1 MFKIQLFSLFLAL
14 FVYKNTQAQIT
25 FLEGKFSTIAA
36 IAKQERKPFMIYFYS
51 TSCHACK
58 RMDSTFS
65 EKSIVDYADARYIAY
80 KVDGLSLADG
90 GLDVAYK
97 LGVTSFPTIMFY
109 TPDAS
114 PIFEVDGYLTP
125 ENMLGNMKTEWENAQ
140 KGGAWCSSH
149 ASHWVPQKQK
159 DKEFCEITYPANFK
173 FDAEQLNQEIAAE
186 MSGKKPTQKPLPTEM
201 YASRGADRMVA
212 KSIDKPQAIPRTAAK
227 PIKEEAIN
235 TRVSNP
241 VSRSVASIDNQ
252 KDTYDISNF
261 PKAKYAVQ
269 ILAASSKSA
278 LQQKI
283 QALEAAGEKQILTA
297 KTVLEGKTYY
307 KLMLGQYETRMQAE
321 KRCKELGAGY
331 VIGLTAFR

>member
-1 MFKIQLFSLFLAL
+1 MFKIHFFSLFVAL
-14 FVYKNTQAQIT
+14 FVCSTAQAQIT

-65 EKSIVDYADARYIAY
+65 DKSIVDYADARYIAY

-90 GLDVAYK
+90 GIDVAYK

-109 TPDAS
+109 TADAS
-114 PIFEVDGYLTP
+114 PIYEVDGYLTP
-125 ENMLGNMKTEWENAQ
+125 ENLLGNMKTEWDNAQ
-140 KGGAWCSSH
+140 KGGTWCAAH
-149 ASHWVPQKQK
+149 ASHWIPQKQK

-173 FDAEQLNQEIAAE
+173 FDSEQLNQEIAAE
-186 MSGKKPTQKPLPTEM
+186 MSGKKPTEKPVPTEM

-212 KSIDKPQAIPRTAAK
+212 KSIDKPQAIPRTQSK
-227 PIKEEAIN
+227 PLKEETITA
-235 TRVSNP
+235 RVSTP
-241 VSRSVASIDNQ
+241 VTRSVEERDAQQDA
-252 KDTYDISNF
+252 YDISKF

-269 ILAASSKSA
+269 ILAASNKTA

-283 QALEAAGEKQILTA
+283 QNLEAEGEKQILTA
-297 KTVLEGKTYY
+297 KTVLDGKTYY
-307 KLMLGQYETRMQAE
+307 KLMLGQYETRAQAE

-331 VIGLTAFR
+331 VIGLAAFR